1 MGISFAIT
9 AYNEHEELTRLL
21 EQLQQIVKPDD
32 EIVLQL
38 DSKAT
43 PEVLS
48 IADQMVT
55 NKEKWGCT
63 VKKCVFDLNNHFADF
78 KNNLKSYCTKDW
90 VFQIDADETLS
101 ETFSR
106 VIHEVL
112 ESNDGIDLIAVPRVN
127 IVKGLEQNDIIQWH
141 WQVNS
146 QGWVNWPDAQ
156 HRIFRNNEEIKWV
169 NKVHE
174 KIVGWKTYAEL
185 PSEDDSYALYHIKDI
200 DRQRQQNEF
209 YSTI

>member
-1 MGISFAIT
+1 MSISFAIT
-9 AYNEHEELTRLL
+9 AYNEHEELQVLL
-21 EQLQQIVKPDD
+21 NQQEQIAKSDD
-32 EIVLQL
+32 EIVIQL

-48 IADQMVT
+48 LVDQFI
-55 NKEKWGCT
+55 NKDFAFT

-112 ESNDGIDLIAVPRVN
+112 DANDGIDLIAVPRVN

-146 QGWVNWPDAQ
+146 QGWVNWPDPQ
-156 HRIFRNNEEIKWV
+156 HRIFRNKPEVKWV

-174 KIVGWKTYAEL
+174 VIVGWKTYAEL

-200 DRQRQQNEF
+200 DRQRKQNEF
-209 YSTI
+209 YSKI

>member
-1 MGISFAIT
+1 MSISFAIT
-9 AYNEHEELTRLL
+9 AYNEHEELQVLLNQL
-21 EQLQQIVKPDD
+21 EQIAKSDD
-32 EIVLQL
+32 EIVIQL

-48 IADQMVT
+48 LVDQFI
-55 NKEKWGCT
+55 NKDFTFT

-90 VFQIDADETLS
+90 IFQIDADETLS

-112 ESNDGIDLIAVPRVN
+112 DANDGIDLIAVPRVN
-127 IVKGLEQNDIIQWH
+127 IVKGLEQNDITQWH

-146 QGWVNWPDAQ
+146 QGWVNWPDPQ
-156 HRIFRNNEEIKWV
+156 HRIFRNKPEVKWV

-174 KIVGWKTYAEL
+174 QIVGWKTYAEL

-200 DRQRQQNEF
+200 DRQRKQNEF
-209 YSTI
+209 YSKI

>member
-1 MGISFAIT
+1 MSISFAIT
-9 AYNEHEELTRLL
+9 AYNEHEELQVLLNQL
-21 EQLQQIVKPDD
+21 EQIAKSDD
-32 EIVLQL
+32 EIVIQL

-48 IADQMVT
+48 LVDQFINRDFT
-55 NKEKWGCT
+55 FT

-112 ESNDGIDLIAVPRVN
+112 DANDGIDLIAVPRVN

-146 QGWVNWPDAQ
+146 QGWVNWPDPQ
-156 HRIFRNNEEIKWV
+156 HRIFRNKPEVKWV

-174 KIVGWKTYAEL
+174 QIVGWKTYAEL

-200 DRQRQQNEF
+200 DRQRKQNEF
-209 YSTI
+209 YSKI

>member
-1 MGISFAIT
+1 MSISFAIT
-9 AYNEHEELTRLL
+9 AYNEHEELQVLLNQL
-21 EQLQQIVKPDD
+21 EQIAKSDD
-32 EIVLQL
+32 EIVIQL

-48 IADQMVT
+48 LVDQFI
-55 NKEKWGCT
+55 NKDFVFT
-63 VKKCVFDLNNHFADF
+63 VKKCVFDLNNHFVDF

-90 VFQIDADETLS
+90 IFQIDADETLS

-112 ESNDGIDLIAVPRVN
+112 DANDGIDLIAVPRVN
-127 IVKGLEQNDIIQWH
+127 IVKGLEQNDITQWH

-146 QGWVNWPDAQ
+146 QGWVNWPDPQ
-156 HRIFRNNEEIKWV
+156 HRIFRNKPEVKWV

-174 KIVGWKTYAEL
+174 QIVGWKTYAEL

-200 DRQRQQNEF
+200 DRQRKQNEF
-209 YSTI
+209 YSKI

>member
-1 MGISFAIT
+1 MSISFAIT
-9 AYNEHEELTRLL
+9 AYNEHEELQVLLSQL
-21 EQLQQIVKPDD
+21 EQIAKSDD
-32 EIVLQL
+32 EIVIQL

-48 IADQMVT
+48 LVDQFINRDFT
-55 NKEKWGCT
+55 FT

-90 VFQIDADETLS
+90 GFQIDADETLS

-112 ESNDGIDLIAVPRVN
+112 DANDGIDLIAVPRVN

-146 QGWVNWPDAQ
+146 QGWVNWPDPQ
-156 HRIFRNNEEIKWV
+156 HRIFRNKPEVKWV

-174 KIVGWKTYAEL
+174 VIVGWKTYAEL

-200 DRQRQQNEF
+200 DRQRKQNEF
-209 YSTI
+209 YSKI

>member
-1 MGISFAIT
+1 MIISFAIT
-9 AYNEHEELTRLL
+9 AYNEHEELQVLLNQL
-21 EQLQQIVKPDD
+21 EQIAKSDD
-32 EIVLQL
+32 EIVIQL

-48 IADQMVT
+48 LVDQFI
-55 NKEKWGCT
+55 NKDFTFT

-112 ESNDGIDLIAVPRVN
+112 DANDGIDLIAVPRVN

-146 QGWVNWPDAQ
+146 QGWVNWPDPQ
-156 HRIFRNNEEIKWV
+156 HRIFRNKPEVKWV

-174 KIVGWKTYAEL
+174 VIVGWKTYAEL
-185 PSEDDSYALYHIKDI
+185 PSEDDSYALYHIKDL
-200 DRQRQQNEF
+200 DRQRKQNEF
-209 YSTI
+209 YSKI

>member
-1 MGISFAIT
+1 MSISFAIT
-9 AYNEHEELTRLL
+9 AYNEHEELQVLLSQL
-21 EQLQQIVKPDD
+21 EQIAKSDD
-32 EIVLQL
+32 EIVIQL

-48 IADQMVT
+48 LVDQFI
-55 NKEKWGCT
+55 NKDFT
-63 VKKCVFDLNNHFADF
+63 FTIKKCVFDLNNHFADF

-112 ESNDGIDLIAVPRVN
+112 DANDGIDLIAVPRVN

-146 QGWVNWPDAQ
+146 QGWVNWPDPQ
-156 HRIFRNNEEIKWV
+156 HRIFRNKPEVKWV

-174 KIVGWKTYAEL
+174 VIVGWKTYAEL

-200 DRQRQQNEF
+200 DRQRKQNEF
-209 YSTI
+209 YSKI

>member
-1 MGISFAIT
+1 MSISFAIT
-9 AYNEHEELTRLL
+9 AYNEHEELQVLLNQL
-21 EQLQQIVKPDD
+21 EQIAKSDD
-32 EIVLQL
+32 EIVIQL

-48 IADQMVT
+48 LVDQFI
-55 NKEKWGCT
+55 NKDFAFT

-78 KNNLKSYCTKDW
+78 KNNLKSYCTKNW
-90 VFQIDADETLS
+90 VFQIDADESLS

-112 ESNDGIDLIAVPRVN
+112 DANDGIDLIAVPRVN

-146 QGWVNWPDAQ
+146 QGWVNWPDPQ
-156 HRIFRNNEEIKWV
+156 HRIFRNKPEVKWV

-174 KIVGWKTYAEL
+174 VIVGWKTYAEL

-200 DRQRQQNEF
+200 DRQRKQNEF
-209 YSTI
+209 YSKI

>member
-1 MGISFAIT
+1 MSISFAII
-9 AYNEHEELTRLL
+9 AYNEHEELQVLLSQL
-21 EQLQQIVKPDD
+21 EQIAKSDD
-32 EIVLQL
+32 EIVIQL

-48 IADQMVT
+48 LVDQFI
-55 NKEKWGCT
+55 NKDFTFT

-78 KNNLKSYCTKDW
+78 KNYLKSYCTKDW
-90 VFQIDADETLS
+90 IFQIDADETLS

-112 ESNDGIDLIAVPRVN
+112 DANDGIDLIAVPRVN
-127 IVKGLEQNDIIQWH
+127 IVKGLEQNDITQWH

-146 QGWVNWPDAQ
+146 QGWVNWPDPQ
-156 HRIFRNNEEIKWV
+156 HRIFRNKPEVKWV

-174 KIVGWKTYAEL
+174 QIVGWKTYAEL

-200 DRQRQQNEF
+200 DRQRKQNEF
-209 YSTI
+209 YSKI

>member
-1 MGISFAIT
+1 MSISFEIT
-9 AYNEHEELTRLL
+9 AYNEHEELQVLLNQL
-21 EQLQQIVKPDD
+21 EQIAKSDD
-32 EIVLQL
+32 EIVIQL

-48 IADQMVT
+48 LVDQFI
-55 NKEKWGCT
+55 NKDFTFT

-112 ESNDGIDLIAVPRVN
+112 DANDGIDLNAVPRVN
-127 IVKGLEQNDIIQWH
+127 IVKGLEQNDITQWH

-146 QGWVNWPDAQ
+146 QGWVNWPDPQ
-156 HRIFRNNEEIKWV
+156 HRIFRNKPEVKWV

-174 KIVGWKTYAEL
+174 QIVGWKTYAEL

-200 DRQRQQNEF
+200 DRQRKQNEF
-209 YSTI
+209 YSKI

>member
-1 MGISFAIT
+1 MSISFAIT
-9 AYNEHEELTRLL
+9 AYNEHEELQVLLNQL
-21 EQLQQIVKPDD
+21 EQIAKSDD
-32 EIVLQL
+32 EIVIQL

-48 IADQMVT
+48 LVDQFI
-55 NKEKWGCT
+55 NKDFTFT

-112 ESNDGIDLIAVPRVN
+112 GANDGIDLIAVPRVN

-146 QGWVNWPDAQ
+146 QGWVNWPDPQ
-156 HRIFRNNEEIKWV
+156 HRIFRNKPEVKWV

-174 KIVGWKTYAEL
+174 VIVGWKTYAEL

-200 DRQRQQNEF
+200 DRQRKQNEF
-209 YSTI
+209 YSKI

>member
-9 AYNEHEELTRLL
+9 AYNEHEELKVLLNQL
-21 EQLQQIVKPDD
+21 EQIAKSED
-32 EIVLQL
+32 EIVIQL

-48 IADQMVT
+48 LVDQFIT
-55 NKEKWGCT
+55 KDFDFT
-63 VKKCVFDLNNHFADF
+63 VKKCIFDLNNHFADF

-112 ESNDGIDLIAVPRVN
+112 DANDGIDLIAVPRVN
-127 IVKGLEQNDIIQWH
+127 IVKGLEQDDIIQWH

-146 QGWVNWPDAQ
+146 QGWVNWPDPQ
-156 HRIFRNNEEIKWV
+156 HRIFRNKPEVKWV

-209 YSTI
+209 YSKI

>member
-1 MGISFAIT
+1 MSISFAIT
-9 AYNEHEELTRLL
+9 AYNEHEELQVLLNQL
-21 EQLQQIVKPDD
+21 EQIAKPDD
-32 EIVLQL
+32 EIVIQL

-48 IADQMVT
+48 LVDQFISKDFT
-55 NKEKWGCT
+55 FT

-112 ESNDGIDLIAVPRVN
+112 DANDGIDLIAVPRVN

-141 WQVNS
+141 W
-146 QGWVNWPDAQ
+146 
-156 HRIFRNNEEIKWV
+156 
-169 NKVHE
+169 
-174 KIVGWKTYAEL
+174 
-185 PSEDDSYALYHIKDI
+185 
-200 DRQRQQNEF
+200 
-209 YSTI
+209 

>member
-1 MGISFAIT
+1 MSISFAIT
-9 AYNEHEELTRLL
+9 AYNEHEELQVLLNQL
-21 EQLQQIVKPDD
+21 EQIAKPDD
-32 EIVLQL
+32 EIVIQL

-48 IADQMVT
+48 LVDQFI
-55 NKEKWGCT
+55 NKDFKFT

-112 ESNDGIDLIAVPRVN
+112 DANDGIDLIAVPRVN

-146 QGWVNWPDAQ
+146 QGWVNWPDPQ
-156 HRIFRNNEEIKWV
+156 HRIFRNKPKVKWV

-174 KIVGWKTYAEL
+174 VIVGWKTYAEL

-200 DRQRQQNEF
+200 DRQRKQNEF
-209 YSTI
+209 YSKI

>member
-1 MGISFAIT
+1 MSISFAIT
-9 AYNEHEELTRLL
+9 AYNEHEELQVLLNQL
-21 EQLQQIVKPDD
+21 EQIAKSDD
-32 EIVLQL
+32 EIVIQL

-48 IADQMVT
+48 LVDQFI
-55 NKEKWGCT
+55 NKDFTFT

-90 VFQIDADETLS
+90 VFQIDTDETLS

-112 ESNDGIDLIAVPRVN
+112 DANDGIDLIAVPRVN

-146 QGWVNWPDAQ
+146 QGWVNWPDPQ
-156 HRIFRNNEEIKWV
+156 HRIFRNKPEVKWV

-174 KIVGWKTYAEL
+174 VIVGWKTYAEL

-200 DRQRQQNEF
+200 DRQRKQNEF
-209 YSTI
+209 YSKI

>member
-1 MGISFAIT
+1 MSISFAIT
-9 AYNEHEELTRLL
+9 AYNEHEELQVLLSQL
-21 EQLQQIVKPDD
+21 EQIAKSDD
-32 EIVLQL
+32 EIVIQL

-48 IADQMVT
+48 LVDQFI
-55 NKEKWGCT
+55 NKDFAFT

-90 VFQIDADETLS
+90 IFQIDADETLS

-112 ESNDGIDLIAVPRVN
+112 DANDGIDLIAVPRVN
-127 IVKGLEQNDIIQWH
+127 IVKGLEQNDITQWH

-146 QGWVNWPDAQ
+146 QGWVNWPDPQ
-156 HRIFRNNEEIKWV
+156 HRIFRNKPEVKWV

-174 KIVGWKTYAEL
+174 QIVGWKTYAEL

-200 DRQRQQNEF
+200 DRQRKQNEF
-209 YSTI
+209 YSKI

>member
-1 MGISFAIT
+1 MSISFAIT
-9 AYNEHEELTRLL
+9 AYNEHEELQVLLNQL
-21 EQLQQIVKPDD
+21 EQIAKPDD
-32 EIVLQL
+32 EIVIQL

-48 IADQMVT
+48 LVDQFI
-55 NKEKWGCT
+55 NKDFTFT

-112 ESNDGIDLIAVPRVN
+112 DANDGIDLIAVPRVN

-146 QGWVNWPDAQ
+146 QGWVNWPDPQ
-156 HRIFRNNEEIKWV
+156 HRIFRNKPEVKWV

-174 KIVGWKTYAEL
+174 VIVGWKTYAEL

-200 DRQRQQNEF
+200 DRQRKQNEF
-209 YSTI
+209 YSKI

>member
-9 AYNEHEELTRLL
+9 AYNEHEELKKLL
-21 EQLQQIVKPDD
+21 EQLIQVVKSSD
-32 EIVLQL
+32 EIVIQL
-38 DSKAT
+38 DTKAT
-43 PEVLS
+43 QEVIELVDEFLQKNS
-48 IADQMVT
+48 DKTTI
-55 NKEKWGCT
+55 
-63 VKKCVFDLNNHFADF
+63 KKTFCDLNKDFASF
-78 KNNLKSYCTKDW
+78 KNNLKQHCAKDW

-106 VIHEVL
+106 VIHQVL
-112 ESNDGIDLIAVPRVN
+112 EANEEIDLIAVPRVN
-127 IVKGLEQNDIIQWH
+127 IVNGLTQNDVIQWQ
-141 WQVNS
+141 WRLNE

-156 HRIFRNNEEIKWV
+156 HRIFRNKPEIGWV

-200 DRQRQQNEF
+200 DRQRTQNEF

>member
-1 MGISFAIT
+1 MSISFAIT
-9 AYNEHEELTRLL
+9 AYNEHEELQVLLNQL
-21 EQLQQIVKPDD
+21 EQIAKSDD
-32 EIVLQL
+32 EIVIQL

-48 IADQMVT
+48 LVDQFI
-55 NKEKWGCT
+55 NKDFTFT

-90 VFQIDADETLS
+90 IFQIDADETLS

-112 ESNDGIDLIAVPRVN
+112 DANDGIDLIAVPRVN

-146 QGWVNWPDAQ
+146 QGWVNWPDPQ
-156 HRIFRNNEEIKWV
+156 HRIFRNKPEVKWV

-174 KIVGWKTYAEL
+174 VIVGWKTYAEL

-200 DRQRQQNEF
+200 DRQRKQNEF
-209 YSTI
+209 YSKI

>member
-1 MGISFAIT
+1 MSISFAIT
-9 AYNEHEELTRLL
+9 AYNKHEELQVLLNQL
-21 EQLQQIVKPDD
+21 EQIAKSDD
-32 EIVLQL
+32 EIVIQL

-48 IADQMVT
+48 LVDQFI
-55 NKEKWGCT
+55 NKDFAFT

-112 ESNDGIDLIAVPRVN
+112 DANDGIDLIAVPRVN

-146 QGWVNWPDAQ
+146 QGWVNWPDPQ
-156 HRIFRNNEEIKWV
+156 HRIFRNKPEVKWV

-174 KIVGWKTYAEL
+174 VIVGWKTYAEL

-200 DRQRQQNEF
+200 DRQRKQKEF
-209 YSTI
+209 YSKI

>member
-1 MGISFAIT
+1 MSISFAIT
-9 AYNEHEELTRLL
+9 AYNEHEELQVLLNQL
-21 EQLQQIVKPDD
+21 EQIAKPDD
-32 EIVLQL
+32 EIVIQL

-48 IADQMVT
+48 LVDQFI
-55 NKEKWGCT
+55 NKDFAFT

-90 VFQIDADETLS
+90 IFQIDADETLS

-112 ESNDGIDLIAVPRVN
+112 DANDGIDLIAVPRVN
-127 IVKGLEQNDIIQWH
+127 IVKGLEQNDITQWH

-146 QGWVNWPDAQ
+146 QGWVNWPDPQ
-156 HRIFRNNEEIKWV
+156 HRIFRNKPEVKWV

-174 KIVGWKTYAEL
+174 QIVGWKTYAEL

-200 DRQRQQNEF
+200 DRQRKQNEF
-209 YSTI
+209 YSKI

>member
-1 MGISFAIT
+1 M
-9 AYNEHEELTRLL
+9 
-21 EQLQQIVKPDD
+21 
-32 EIVLQL
+32 

-48 IADQMVT
+48 LVDQFIIKDFT
-55 NKEKWGCT
+55 FT

-112 ESNDGIDLIAVPRVN
+112 DANDGIDLNAVPRVN
-127 IVKGLEQNDIIQWH
+127 IVKGLEQMIY
-141 WQVNS
+141 
-146 QGWVNWPDAQ
+146 GTG
-156 HRIFRNNEEIKWV
+156 V
-169 NKVHE
+169 NKGGLIARSQH
-174 KIVGWKTYAEL
+174 G
-185 PSEDDSYALYHIKDI
+185 
-200 DRQRQQNEF
+200 F
-209 YSTI
+209 

>member
-1 MGISFAIT
+1 MSISFAIT
-9 AYNEHEELTRLL
+9 AYNEHEELQVLLSQL
-21 EQLQQIVKPDD
+21 EQIAKSDD
-32 EIVLQL
+32 EIVIQL

-48 IADQMVT
+48 LVDQFI
-55 NKEKWGCT
+55 NKDFKFT

-112 ESNDGIDLIAVPRVN
+112 DANDGIDLIAVPRVN

-146 QGWVNWPDAQ
+146 QGWVNWPDPQ
-156 HRIFRNNEEIKWV
+156 HRIFRNKPEVKWV

-174 KIVGWKTYAEL
+174 VIVGWKTYAEL

-200 DRQRQQNEF
+200 DRQRKQNEF
-209 YSTI
+209 YSKI

>member
-1 MGISFAIT
+1 MSISFAIT
-9 AYNEHEELTRLL
+9 AYNEHEELQVLLNQL
-21 EQLQQIVKPDD
+21 EQIAKSDD
-32 EIVLQL
+32 EIVIQL

-48 IADQMVT
+48 LVDQFI
-55 NKEKWGCT
+55 NKDFAFT

-112 ESNDGIDLIAVPRVN
+112 DTNDGIDLIAVPRVN

-146 QGWVNWPDAQ
+146 QGWVNWPDPQ
-156 HRIFRNNEEIKWV
+156 HRIFRNKPEVKWV

-174 KIVGWKTYAEL
+174 VIVGWKTYAEL

-200 DRQRQQNEF
+200 DRQRKQNEF
-209 YSTI
+209 YSKI

>member
-1 MGISFAIT
+1 MSISFAIT
-9 AYNEHEELTRLL
+9 AYNEHEELQVLLNQL
-21 EQLQQIVKPDD
+21 EQITKSDD
-32 EIVLQL
+32 EIVIQL

-48 IADQMVT
+48 LVDQFI
-55 NKEKWGCT
+55 NKDFAFT
-63 VKKCVFDLNNHFADF
+63 VKKRVFDLNNHFADF

-90 VFQIDADETLS
+90 IFQIDADETLS

-112 ESNDGIDLIAVPRVN
+112 DANDGIDLIAVPRVN
-127 IVKGLEQNDIIQWH
+127 IVKGLEQNDITQWH

-146 QGWVNWPDAQ
+146 QGWVNWPDPQ
-156 HRIFRNNEEIKWV
+156 HRIFRNKPEVKWV

-174 KIVGWKTYAEL
+174 QIVGWKTYAEL

-200 DRQRQQNEF
+200 DRQRKQNEF
-209 YSTI
+209 YSKI